1 MGLRGELF
9 SSKATVSNRSY
20 FFNVKENRLGDLFM
34 TLVESKPNEGEGFER
49 HQVVVFAD
57 DVREFLKG
65 FEESLRFMESEV
77 GKRRRDGHGKPEGRS
92 FGGRRDDDR
101 RAEKPDARREDSR
114 YPARKRE
121 DASRDARGPRDD
133 HGPRDARAYAADNR
147 FARPAD
153 AKRDRDAQRDS
164 RGYASDKRYARPN
177 EGPRVVGAP
186 RDAGAPRDGA
196 RAKFRKRQEDGAR
209 DGRSGAPK
217 GKGPKVYRAKGKG
230 APPQGQGDK
239 DNPKGKRPPAGK
251 KVARVRAIK
260 REKE

>member
-34 TLVESKPNEGEGFER
+34 TLVESKPSEGEGFER

-77 GKRRRDGHGKPEGRS
+77 GKRRRDGKAKGEGRS
-92 FGGRRDDDR
+92 FAVRRDDDR
-101 RAEKPDARREDSR
+101 RAEGPEARREDSR
-114 YPARKRE
+114 YPSRKRE
-121 DASRDARGPRDD
+121 DAPREERGNRDG
-133 HGPRDARAYAADNR
+133 HGPREARDHAADKR
-147 FARPAD
+147 YARPAEP
-153 AKRDRDAQRDS
+153 KRDRGAPRDS
-164 RGYASDKRYARPN
+164 RGYGADKRYARPN
-177 EGPRVVGAP
+177 EGPRIGGAP
-186 RDAGAPRDGA
+186 RDDGA
-196 RAKFRKRQEDGAR
+196 RAKFRKRQEEGAR
-209 DGRSGAPK
+209 DGRSGPPA
-217 GKGPKVYRAKGKG
+217 GKAPKVYRAKGKG
-230 APPQGQGDK
+230 APIQGHGDK
-239 DNPKGKRPPAGK
+239 DRPKAKRPPAGK